1 MANTTNYNWETPD
14 DTDLVKDGAAAI
26 RTLGSSV
33 DTTTKALNPST
44 TLGDIEYRSATANT
58 NTRLGIGSTGQ
69 VLTVAGG
76 VPTWATS
83 DDANAIQNAIVD
95 AKGDIV
101 AASAADTPARLAV
114 GTDNQRLVAASGE
127 ATGLKYVSD
136 TQNTVIDA
144 AGDLVYGTAAD
155 TLGRLAI
162 GTAGQ
167 VLKVNSGATAPE
179 WGAAGGA
186 SGLTLVQRSTFS
198 NVANTGTTFNGV
210 FTSTYTT
217 YLVTIENMRAA
228 TQADD
233 LHMQLKYGTTTQTA
247 SYMCAT
253 PYSTYSA
260 TSMSFANS
268 NNASEVT
275 IATQTGNANYPGFG
289 YLWFNNVGTA
299 AYAPNFKGQYGSGLE
314 NAGYTLNG
322 IIDKTDQTFTG
333 LLFKSS
339 SSNITGTIAIY
350 GLATA

>member
-26 RTLGSSV
+26 RTLGSSI

-58 NTRLGIGSTGQ
+58 NTRLGIGTTGQ

-136 TQNTVIDA
+136 TQNTVVDA
-144 AGDLVYGTAAD
+144 AGDLLYGTAAD
-155 TLGRLAI
+155 TLGRLGI

-179 WGAAGGA
+179 WGAAGGS
-186 SGLTLVQRSTFS
+186 SGLSLIQRSTFS
-198 NVANTGTTFNGV
+198 NVANTSTTFDGV
-210 FTSTYTT
+210 FTSTYTN
-217 YLVTIENMRAA
+217 YLVRIEQLSSSTI
-228 TQADD
+228 ADD
-233 LHMQLKYGTTTQTA
+233 LHFQFRYSGVTDTGYYAGLWQIEWNSTTIANTNPGAAGAVIPLATDSQTSPAFPFVGELNVGYIGTTQKAKIYGMGFESYGGQFCFIGGDMDVARTVTGFILKSA
-247 SYMCAT
+247 S
-253 PYSTYSA
+253 
-260 TSMSFANS
+260 ANIS
-268 NNASEVT
+268 
-275 IATQTGNANYPGFG
+275 
-289 YLWFNNVGTA
+289 GTVA
-299 AYAPNFKGQYGSGLE
+299 V
-314 NAGYTLNG
+314 
-322 IIDKTDQTFTG
+322 
-333 LLFKSS
+333 
-339 SSNITGTIAIY
+339 Y

>member
-114 GTDNQRLVAASGE
+114 GTDNQRLVAASSE

-186 SGLTLVQRSTFS
+186 SGLTLITRQTVT
-198 NVANTGTTFNGV
+198 NAANTGSSFAGV
-210 FTSTYTT
+210 FTSTYDS
-217 YLVTIENMRAA
+217 YLIIIENMVTPGSA
-228 TQADD
+228 QNVQ
-233 LHMQLKYGTTTQTA
+233 MQLKYSTNTNQTSDYYGNNAYSLYNA
-247 SYMCAT
+247 S
-253 PYSTYSA
+253 
-260 TSMSFANS
+260 SFSFINT
-268 NNASEVT
+268 NNASAYNLTSAGNSADTRFT
-275 IATQTGNANYPGFG
+275 IWMNGVGNTSERATWSGNGFDG
-289 YLWFNNVGTA
+289 YNNRIHT
-299 AYAPNFKGQYGSGLE
+299 F
-314 NAGYTLNG
+314 AGEITTS
-322 IIDKTDQTFTG
+322 DTWTG
-333 LLFKSS
+333 LNFLLASG
-339 SSNITGTIAIY
+339 NITITASVY
-350 GLATA
+350 GLAK

>member
-58 NTRLGIGSTGQ
+58 NTRLGIGTTGQ

-136 TQNTVIDA
+136 TQNTVVDA

-186 SGLTLVQRSTFS
+186 SGLTLISST
-198 NVANTGTTFNGV
+198 T
-210 FTSTYTT
+210 
-217 YLVTIENMRAA
+217 
-228 TQADD
+228 
-233 LHMQLKYGTTTQTA
+233 
-247 SYMCAT
+247 
-253 PYSTYSA
+253 
-260 TSMSFANS
+260 
-268 NNASEVT
+268 
-275 IATQTGNANYPGFG
+275 
-289 YLWFNNVGTA
+289 VGTA
-299 AYAPNFKGQYGSGLE
+299 VSSVEITGAFSSTYDNYFITASGIDGSTSTNGALTFGATTSGYYYSLIYTSFTSNTVVGVAGANQASFPNVLGYNASNGCNLHVNVKSPNLADNTVVSYNYVEASTGGIGLYG
-314 NAGYTLNG
+314 AGYLNN
-322 IIDKTDQTFTG
+322 TTQYTS
-333 LLFKSS
+333 FK
-339 SSNITGTIAIY
+339 ITPATGTLTGGTIKVY
-350 GLATA
+350 GYQNS